1 MYPSL
6 VETILI
12 FKSKKAIVSKFR
24 VYYKIHTIFPSN
36 CQIGPFLS
44 FSRMK
49 LPRGAPRA
57 AKSGRRLRVS
67 VRPTRKRQP
76 PVFGVYA
83 LSFAIF
89 TIYCSP

>member
-44 FSRMK
+44 FREWNC
-49 LPRGAPRA
+49 RA
-57 AKSGRRLRVS
+57 ARLGQQKKRL
-67 VRPTRKRQP
+67 PLTRECETHPQTAAAC
-76 PVFGVYA
+76 FAIYA

-89 TIYCSP
+89 MLYCSP